1 MKNRLLTNWN
11 LLRIVRLGF
20 ALILFTQAFEK
31 FEWYLLVFG
40 MFFLVQA
47 IFNFGCN
54 SNGCGIP
61 KK

>member
-1 MKNRLLTNWN
+1 MKNRILTNWK

-31 FEWYLLVFG
+31 FEWYLLIFG

-47 IFNFGCN
+47 IFNIGCN
-54 SNGCGIP
+54 SKGCAIP